1 MGVDG
6 TLSASPELELTASLG
21 PMTVADRRAEAI
33 WVSDDRLRIDG
44 VQFTVTADS
53 DRYLNERPRPDHFIV
68 AKQTSMV
75 CRLLALLDELSPS
88 RIVELGIFRGGSAA
102 LLAAAARPAK
112 LTAIELETEPVQAL
126 ERFIEDRS
134 LETVLVPH
142 YGIDQGD
149 AAQLAATIDADHA
162 DEPLDLVIDDASHL
176 YRETRCSF
184 ELLFARLRPGGCY
197 IIEDWGWA
205 HFPDPLWQ
213 SGGGWF
219 HDRPALT
226 NLIVELL
233 MVAATGPELITGLA
247 VERDTVTVT
256 RGPLELAGP
265 LALEQHYCNRGL
277 PFRPLM

>member
-6 TLSASPELELTASLG
+6 TLSASPELEFTASRG
-21 PMTVADRRAEAI
+21 PSASAEPSPAPV
-33 WVSDDRLRIDG
+33 WVTDDRLRIDG
-44 VQFTVTADS
+44 VEFTVTADS
-53 DRYLNERPRPDHFIV
+53 DRYLNERPRRDHFIV

-75 CRLLALLDELSPS
+75 RQLLALIDELAPS

-102 LLAAAARPAK
+102 LLAAAARPVK
-112 LTAIELETEPVQAL
+112 LSAVELESEPIQAL
-126 ERFIEDRS
+126 ERFIEDRD
-134 LETVLVPH
+134 LESVLAPH

-149 AAQLAATIDADHA
+149 AAQLAAAIDADHG
-162 DEPLDLVIDDASHL
+162 DEPLDLVVDDASHL
-176 YRETRCSF
+176 YRETRSSF

-205 HFPDPLWQ
+205 HFPEPLWQ
-213 SGGGWF
+213 AGGGWF

-233 MVAATGPELITGLA
+233 MVAATGPELVTGLK

-256 RGPLELAGP
+256 RGPLEVAGP
-265 LALEQHYCNRGL
+265 LRLEHHYCNRGL